1 MREAFHKELARL
13 DEEVVRMGALV
24 EQSTQM
30 VTTALIEGDKALA
43 QQVVDGDQAID
54 EVFLDI
60 ETRALTLLAQQAPV
74 AGDLRL
80 IVAVL
85 RVVNDLERAGGLC
98 HNIAKIVLVEDFRQ
112 PGLKGVKALVS
123 ELGPSAGR
131 LIAHALDAWA
141 AKDEQLA
148 ADLALQDDVID
159 ELHAELLEKLVELKG
174 QQVLGP
180 ALRLALVGRYLERI
194 GDHAVNMG
202 EQVRYLVTGEDKYLG

>member
-1 MREAFHKELARL
+1 MR
-13 DEEVVRMGALV
+13 LV

-85 RVVNDLERAGGLC
+85 RVVNDLERAGDLC
-98 HNIAKIVLVEDFRQ
+98 HNIAKVVLVEDFRQ
-112 PGLKGVKALVS
+112 PGLKGVKTLVS
-123 ELGPSAGR
+123 DLGPSAGR
-131 LIAHALDAWA
+131 LIGHAVDAWA

-148 ADLALQDDVID
+148 AHLAFQDDVID
-159 ELHAELLEKLVELKG
+159 DLHAELLEKLVKLKG
-174 QQVLGP
+174 QQVLAP

-202 EQVRYLVTGEDKYLG
+202 EQVRYFVTGEDKYLD